1 MFVHSAQFY
10 DAIYAW
16 KDYAAEAR
24 RLKEL
29 LAERQRIPGRRSLL
43 DVACGTAAHATFL
56 RDDYAYEGL
65 DLDPQMLAL
74 AQERFPGLS
83 FHQGDMLEFDLGRQF
98 DVVTCLFSSIAYAK
112 TPQRLEQATAT
123 MARHV
128 RPGGMLV
135 IEPFVGPQEWQEG
148 RPTATFVDRDDLKIA
163 RMSVGVRKGD
173 VAILDFEYLIATS
186 AGIERY
192 SERHELGLFTDAHY
206 QRAYRAAGFA
216 VTCDEEGSWDEVSTW
231 VSVRS
236 LKAAAK
242 VVPWGRHGAVLTPN
256 LTPTHRN
263 NGVR

>member
-1 MFVHSAQFY
+1 MFIHSAQFY

-29 LAERQRIPGRRSLL
+29 LAERQRVTGRRSLL
-43 DVACGTAAHATFL
+43 DVACGTAAHASYL

-65 DLDPQMLAL
+65 DLDPKMLAL
-74 AQERFPGLS
+74 AQERFPDLT
-83 FHQGDMLEFDLGRQF
+83 FHQGDMLDFDLGRQF
-98 DVVTCLFSSIAYAK
+98 DVVTCLFSSIAYVK

-135 IEPFVGPQEWQEG
+135 IEPFVGPQEWQKG

-163 RMSVGVRKGD
+163 RMSFGAREGN

-186 AGIERY
+186 AGIERF
-192 SERHELGLFTDAHY
+192 SEQHELGLFTDAQY
-206 QRAYRAAGFA
+206 QRAYRAVGISG
-216 VTCDEEGSWDEVSTW
+216 TRDEEG
-231 VSVRS
+231 
-236 LKAAAK
+236 LM
-242 VVPWGRHGAVLTPN
+242 GRGLY
-256 LTPTHRN
+256 L
-263 NGVR
+263 GVRPLA